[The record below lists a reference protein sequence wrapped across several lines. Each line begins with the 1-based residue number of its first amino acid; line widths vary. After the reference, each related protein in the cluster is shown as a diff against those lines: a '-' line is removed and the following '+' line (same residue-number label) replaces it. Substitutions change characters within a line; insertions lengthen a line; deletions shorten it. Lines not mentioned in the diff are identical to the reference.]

1 MPSDVCGPAAKAEL
15 DYWELEDKD
24 IEECCWVN
32 YISYEETM
40 DMLEKFELDE
50 RDKFHSVYVSP
61 DAGFFARTKP
71 RLWRALQDPYSSK
84 PALVSIHYTCILV
97 NSHRWNTLWLPVGLC
112 DSYFVSWCDSYFAWF
127 CFFTGRRLTLSPT
140 YLLVLICFSPLWHC
154 DHFWEEIAGLYAS
167 RPFACLFCMHYFMC
181 LYFSSGQKYMCVS
194 GFPTLPRCLPRPWN
208 GGNVVEMQY
217 LYKIV
222 Y

>member
-61 DAGFFARTKP
+61 DAGFFAKTKP
-71 RLWRALQDPYSSK
+71 RLWRALQDPYSSR
-84 PALVSIHYTCILV
+84 PALVS
-97 NSHRWNTLWLPVGLC
+97 
-112 DSYFVSWCDSYFAWF
+112 
-127 CFFTGRRLTLSPT
+127 
-140 YLLVLICFSPLWHC
+140 
-154 DHFWEEIAGLYAS
+154 EYA
-167 RPFACLFCMHYFMC
+167 
-181 LYFSSGQKYMCVS
+181 
-194 GFPTLPRCLPRPWN
+194 
-208 GGNVVEMQY
+208 MQY
-217 LYKIV
+217 NIYSINCNKSTQNF
-222 Y
+222 